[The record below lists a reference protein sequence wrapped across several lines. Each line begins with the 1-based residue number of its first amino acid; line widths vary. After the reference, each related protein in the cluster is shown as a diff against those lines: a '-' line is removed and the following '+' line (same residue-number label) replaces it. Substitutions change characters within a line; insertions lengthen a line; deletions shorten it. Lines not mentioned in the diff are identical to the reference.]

1 MAVHDDPVSWYWIG
15 LALLVPTAAG
25 FAIALPFWWSRYTTF
40 GNVIGSGAIFVG
52 TLLAIGREFMALR
65 AMRADCVLKNV
76 PCHIAPDDFTR
87 YAIYA
92 GIGFAE
98 VFLLFTVS
106 IWVDEA
112 IRRRSRA
119 KAWR

>member
-1 MAVHDDPVSWYWIG
+1 MSWYWIG
-15 LALLVPTAAG
+15 LALVVPTAAG
-25 FAIALPFWWSRYTTF
+25 FAIALPFWWSRYTTI

-52 TLLAIGREFMALR
+52 TLLAISREFMALR
-65 AMRADCVLKNV
+65 ALREAGIKSG
-76 PCHIAPDDFTR
+76 HAFHAAPDDFTR

-112 IRRRSRA
+112 IRRRGRA

>member
-1 MAVHDDPVSWYWIG
+1 LSWYWLG
-15 LALLVPTAAG
+15 LAMVVPTAAG
-25 FAIALPFWWSRYTTF
+25 FAIALPFWFARHATF
-40 GNVIGSGAIFVG
+40 GNVVGSGVM
-52 TLLAIGREFMALR
+52 LLGALLSIGREFQALR
-65 AMRADCVLKNV
+65 ALREAAVKTGHAWHPV
-76 PCHIAPDDFTR
+76 PDEFTR

-112 IRRRSRA
+112 IRRRGRA
-119 KAWR
+119 RAWR